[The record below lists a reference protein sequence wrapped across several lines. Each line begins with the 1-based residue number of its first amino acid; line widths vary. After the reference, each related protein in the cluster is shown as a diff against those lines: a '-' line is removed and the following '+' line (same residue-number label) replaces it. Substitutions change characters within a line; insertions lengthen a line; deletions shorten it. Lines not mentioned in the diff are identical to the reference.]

1 MDKVFTVLSD
11 EDLGVLRKQSESVV
25 FTVSDDGSLCLDVE
39 SLNIIDQLKRYVLEQ
54 NGLGMSAVQLG
65 ITKRIFVMRHP
76 YTGNNIVTVINPKIV
91 EHSENTKVGIEGC
104 FSVPL
109 PNRTF
114 ALVPRHIQITV
125 EYSDQNGKQI
135 RDTLHGMSARVFQ
148 HELDHLDGKLMID
161 KDRLKGWSEV

>member
-1 MDKVFTVLSD
+1 MIRALTILSD
-11 EDLGVLRKQSESVV
+11 NDLSVLRRQSEPVV
-25 FTVSDDGSLCLDVE
+25 FTVSNDGSLYLDIE

-65 ITKRIFVMRHP
+65 IAKRIFVMRHP

-125 EYSDQNGKQI
+125 EYDDQNGKRI
-135 RDTLHGMSARVFQ
+135 RDTLRGMSARVFQ

>member
-11 EDLGVLRKQSESVV
+11 EDLGVLRKQSELVV

-65 ITKRIFVMRHP
+65 VAKRIFVMRHP

-114 ALVPRHIQITV
+114 ALVSRHIQITV
-125 EYSDQNGKQI
+125 EYNDQSGKQV